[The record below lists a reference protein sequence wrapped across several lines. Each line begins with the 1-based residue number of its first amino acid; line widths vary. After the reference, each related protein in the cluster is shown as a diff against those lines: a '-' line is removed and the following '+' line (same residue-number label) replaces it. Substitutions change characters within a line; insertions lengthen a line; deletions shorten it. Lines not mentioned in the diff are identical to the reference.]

1 MKSLLPCNNIDVHE
15 HFTEIAMP
23 FDTSCSGLPCPWCV
37 STTEKQGICLW
48 NCLIKVHSELYAGTK
63 VNLVKIAQVKRKK
76 NRNCNKFI
84 FLLHHKKERNMRRMK
99 KQIFFLVCF
108 TSECLHKSK

>member
-23 FDTSCSGLPCPWCV
+23 FDTRCSGLPCPWCV

-63 VNLVKIAQVKRKK
+63 VNLVKIAQVKKKKKIETAISSYSYFITRK
-76 NRNCNKFI
+76 R
-84 FLLHHKKERNMRRMK
+84 E
-99 KQIFFLVCF
+99 
-108 TSECLHKSK
+108 T